1 MSLLLVP
8 NTQIPPRR
16 PNRKVR
22 RMSTRIATQGRL
34 IDRSKPVRFTFNGKA
49 MSGFAGDTLASALL
63 ANDQML
69 VGRSFKYHRPRGIVA
84 SGAEEPNALVGLGQG
99 AAFEPNQRATTTEL
113 FDGLSAQSQNHW
125 PSLDF
130 DVGAVNSGFAR
141 FLPAGFYYKTF
152 IHPRP
157 FWKHIYEPFIRQSAG
172 LGKAPKERD
181 ADTYEHFYFFADV
194 VVIGGGVAGLAAAK
208 SAAESGA
215 KVLLIE
221 QTAHWGGRAPVDGGE
236 IDGMSPE
243 AWIAQTL
250 DALKSMP
257 NVTLRPRCMGAGVY
271 DHGYVLGYERLTD
284 HAPETAGPRHR
295 LWRIRAAQVITA
307 TGAIERPL
315 SFAGNDVPGVM
326 LASAMRDYVV
336 NYGVAPGQRVIVV
349 TNNDDAYR
357 TAITLKRAGVEVL
370 RVLDARASGGGA
382 LMEEA
387 RSLGLRIDC
396 GRAVAKVSGGKR
408 VTKVGIC
415 AQEGQGAALEEV
427 ACDAVAMSG
436 GWSPVVHLWSHCGG
450 KLTWDDALAMFRP
463 DPKRAP
469 TGADGQPFVAAAGA
483 ANGELSLGAV
493 LTDADGAGKSAAK
506 SAGFKPKRT
515 KAPRGD
521 ATGEAPLAPIWL
533 MPRAAKVSLRMKAWL
548 DYQNDVKVSDVQL
561 AAREGYESVEHTKRY
576 TTLGMATDQGKLSNI
591 NGLATLAD
599 ALGAEIPTVGTTT
612 FRPPYTPISF
622 GAIAGEARGEVFQ
635 PLRRTPIHD
644 WHEAH
649 GAEWEPVGHW
659 RRPYTYRQAGETTHD
674 AVMREVNNTRQA
686 VGMLDASTLGKII
699 VKGPDAGRFLDML
712 YTNMMSTLKP
722 GKCRYGLMCS
732 ENGFLID
739 DGVVARIDEQTFLC
753 HTTTGG
759 AEHIHA
765 HMEEWLQ
772 TEWWDWQVYT
782 ANVTEQFAQIA
793 VVGPKARALLES
805 LGGMDVSK
813 EALPFMT
820 WADGTLA
827 GIPVRIYR
835 ISFSGELSYE
845 IAVRAGQGRALWDR
859 LAQAGAAFGVMPYGT
874 EALHIM
880 RAEKGFIMIGDETD
894 GTVIPQD
901 LGLSWAISK
910 KKEDYLG
917 KRAQQRSHMT
927 DPERWK
933 LVGLETEDSGVLP
946 DGAYAVAEGRNAN
959 GQRNVQ
965 GRVTSTYHSPTL
977 GRGIAM
983 GLVLHGPDRM
993 GEVLEFPG
1001 TDGKI
1006 HKARI
1011 VDPVFYDKDGEK
1023 QNV

>member
-1 MSLLLVP
+1 
-8 NTQIPPRR
+8 
-16 PNRKVR
+16 
-22 RMSTRIATQGRL
+22 MSTRVATGGRL
-34 IDRSKPVRFTFNGKA
+34 IDRARPVRFTFNGK
-49 MSGFAGDTLASALL
+49 SLTGFAGDTLASALL

-99 AAFEPNQRATTTEL
+99 ARFEPNQRATTTEL
-113 FDGLSAQSQNHW
+113 FDGLSADSQNHW
-125 PSLDF
+125 PSLEF
-130 DVGAVNSGFAR
+130 DVGAVNSAFAR

-181 ADTYEHFYFFADV
+181 ADSYEHFYFFADV

-215 KVLLIE
+215 KVLLVE
-221 QTAHWGGRAPVDGGE
+221 QGAHWGGRAPVDGGE

-243 AWIAQTL
+243 DWIAQTL
-250 DALKSMP
+250 AALKSMP
-257 NVTLRPRCMGAGVY
+257 NVTLRARCMGAGVY
-271 DHGYVLGYERLTD
+271 DHGYVLGYERLSD
-284 HAPETAGPRHR
+284 HAPGGEGPRHR
-295 LWRIRAAQVITA
+295 LWRIRAKQVITA

-336 NYGVAPGQRVIVV
+336 NFGVAPGQKVVVV

-357 TAITLKRAGVEVL
+357 TAIALKQAGITVL
-370 RVLDARASGGGA
+370 RVLDARSAGGGA

-387 RSLGLRIDC
+387 RALGIRIDC
-396 GRAVAKVSGGKR
+396 GRAIAKVSGGKR
-408 VTKVGIC
+408 VTKVAIC
-415 AQEGQGAALEEV
+415 AQEGQGNALEEI
-427 ACDAVAMSG
+427 ACDALAMSG

-450 KLTWDDALAMFRP
+450 KLTWDEAGAMFRP
-463 DPKRAP
+463 DAARAP
-469 TGADGQPFVAAAGA
+469 TGADGQPFVLAAGA
-483 ANGELSLGAV
+483 ANGALALDAALV
-493 LTDADGAGKSAAK
+493 DADASGKSAAK
-506 SAGFKPKRT
+506 AVGFKVKRST
-515 KAPRGD
+515 APQGST
-521 ATGEAPLAPIWL
+521 AEESPLAPVWL
-533 MPRAAKVSLRMKAWL
+533 MPRNAGIELRMKAWL

-591 NGLATLAD
+591 NGLATLAGALD
-599 ALGAEIPTVGTTT
+599 AAIPTVGTTT

-622 GAIAGEARGEVFQ
+622 GAMAGDARDALFQ
-635 PLRRTPIHD
+635 PLRRTPMQD
-644 WHEAH
+644 WHETH
-649 GAEWEPVGHW
+649 GAEWEPVGQW
-659 RRPYTYRQAGETTHD
+659 RRPYAYPQPGETTHD
-674 AVMREVNNTRQA
+674 AVMREVTNTRQA
-686 VGMLDASTLGKII
+686 VGLLDASTLGKII

-772 TEWWDWQVYT
+772 TEWWDWKVYT

-793 VVGPKARALLES
+793 VVGPKARQVLEA

-820 WADGTLA
+820 WADGTLG
-827 GIPVRIYR
+827 GIAARIYR

-845 IAVRAGQGRALWDR
+845 IAVRAGEGRALWDR
-859 LAQAGAAFGVMPYGT
+859 LMQAGAAFGVMPYGT

-901 LGLSWAISK
+901 LGLNWAISK

-917 KRAQQRSHMT
+917 KRAQARSHMS
-927 DPERWK
+927 DPTRWK
-933 LVGLETEDSGVLP
+933 LVGLETEDGGVLP
-946 DGAYAVAEGRNAN
+946 DGAYAVAEGVNAN
-959 GQRNVQ
+959 GQRNTQ

-993 GEVLEFPG
+993 GEMLEFPG

-1006 HKARI
+1006 HKAKI

-1023 QNV
+1023 QNA